1 VTKII
6 DEETVTPEMFIGK
19 TIKSLDIKADNNL
32 IFEFTDGEKLAL
44 HVDATWNGIPYIR
57 ACNVCIDELQE

>member
-1 VTKII
+1 MTKVI
-6 DEETVTPEMFIGK
+6 DEEDVTSEMFVGK
-19 TIKSLDIKADNNL
+19 TIKSLDTKASNNL

-44 HVDATWNGIPYIR
+44 HVDATWNGIPFIR